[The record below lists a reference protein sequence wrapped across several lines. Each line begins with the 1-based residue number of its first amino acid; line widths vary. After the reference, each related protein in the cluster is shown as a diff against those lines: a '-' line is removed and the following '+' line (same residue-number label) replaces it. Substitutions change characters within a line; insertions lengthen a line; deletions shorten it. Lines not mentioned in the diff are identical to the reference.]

1 MYKRL
6 QCIQLIWSEN
16 LTFFKKKKKI
26 NTRNTDNLYQQGIVL
41 ILREPSLMKQFC
53 ALINSSIFF
62 SFSKQTDQILLNI
75 MKSIRIEAVKCVL
88 IGNCLAYNHFDMQG
102 STRQG
107 QRQKS
112 TSSTKST
119 KPHCVLIFDSQD
131 KLTITKNKHQNT
143 NVWFRSKMLHSQLY
157 LQKHLFFLSLFSNS
171 TNIQLSF
178 IYQKKKKRVF
188 HLRGSNKL
196 QQVQALAHPEPLKV
210 GYEASCTSVQLQPQS
225 SDLYTLQ
232 GKLLQ
237 HHLLCSHILNT
248 LLQYFMTHSIHDKGQ
263 KYIIRTH
270 DKSLHYRTAL
280 YHSSQK

>member
-178 IYQKKKKRVF
+178 IYQKKKKKSISSPR
-188 HLRGSNKL
+188 K
-196 QQVQALAHPEPLKV
+196 QQTSASASTSSPGTLK
-210 GYEASCTSVQLQPQS
+210 SR
-225 SDLYTLQ
+225 
-232 GKLLQ
+232 
-237 HHLLCSHILNT
+237 I
-248 LLQYFMTHSIHDKGQ
+248 
-263 KYIIRTH
+263 
-270 DKSLHYRTAL
+270 
-280 YHSSQK
+280 